1 MITADQLVAHAV
13 GDYILQSDWM
23 ASEKTKRNLAA
34 AVHGVVYSLPFLLLT
49 QVWWA
54 LLVIAGTHAAIDRWR
69 LAKYVCYAK
78 NFFAPPRTVENER
91 QTTPGGQIILV
102 PKITGVWWRPWK
114 ECSGNGYA
122 AEKPIWLTTWLFIF
136 TDNIMHVLIN
146 GVVLYCVN

>member
-23 ASEKTKRNLAA
+23 ASDKVRKNLVAL
-34 AVHGVVYSLPFLLLT
+34 VHGITYTLPFLFLT

-54 LLVIAGTHAAIDRWR
+54 LLIIAGTHAAIDRWR

-78 NFFAPPRTVENER
+78 NFLSPPRTIENER
-91 QTTPGGQIILV
+91 QTTPGGQVIYV
-102 PKITGVWWRPWK
+102 PKVTGVWWRPWK
-114 ECSGNGYA
+114 ECVGNGYTF
-122 AEKPIWLTTWLFIF
+122 EKPIWLTTWLFIF

-146 GVVLYCVN
+146 GAVLYYVN